1 MTNFLHDIC
10 GNGESRERGVNQ
22 RPATRSI
29 ILQNQPLVMQRMPAH
44 RIPFSERVIAT
55 AKQKERFSEN
65 RLTLQI
71 GRGARVDNNAKIH
84 FSLADALQHPLLGAI
99 VQNEIYLRI
108 ATVAV
113 GDALR
118 DQMGRKVWLAATAR
132 FP

>member
-1 MTNFLHDIC
+1 MTDFLHDIC

-44 RIPFSERVIAT
+44 RVPFSERVIAT
-55 AKQKERFSEN
+55 AKQ
-65 RLTLQI
+65 
-71 GRGARVDNNAKIH
+71 
-84 FSLADALQHPLLGAI
+84 LGAI

-118 DQMGRKVWLAATAR
+118 DQMGGNGLAGRHPHGSHKLLPDAPGLTQRAV
-132 FP
+132 